1 MVINL
6 NSFNFSSASSHT
18 HGPVDGSLYAT
29 ILKSPKSPQTPKPVV
44 RTSSQSLISPPAEFS
59 GSATLPTVHSYATS
73 SAARPDVAPNHYED
87 IRVIH
92 QEQRNSART
101 TPTPSVTSY
110 ASSSKQLVAQQVVI
124 TKPPEAFS
132 NYNGSGSN
140 TNANGYVNQAE
151 ARESVRSPLTLSM
164 DSGISSSGV
173 VNRRGVQGS
182 SVSPNSFP
190 SQASP
195 QGRKSVAICLDFTYL
210 IQNFHFT
217 FCSNV

>member
-1 MVINL
+1 ML
-6 NSFNFSSASSHT
+6 LLFYLSSASSHT

-29 ILKSPKSPQTPKPVV
+29 ILKSPKSPQTPKPL

-59 GSATLPTVHSYATS
+59 STPGPSTPGLAGVHTYARSEAAAAS
-73 SAARPDVAPNHYED
+73 SHYED
-87 IRVIH
+87 IRVIQQQQ
-92 QEQRNSART
+92 QELRSSARN
-101 TPTPSVTSY
+101 TPTPSVVSY
-110 ASSSKQLVAQQVVI
+110 ASSSRNAPQQVVVI

-132 NYNGSGSN
+132 NYNGNGAGS
-140 TNANGYVNQAE
+140 ANGYVNQAE

-195 QGRKSVAICLDFTYL
+195 QGT
-210 IQNFHFT
+210 
-217 FCSNV
+217 